1 VGVISRLERAISIH
15 MVAEFAMLV
24 LSYMPMLAS
33 TASNFELNSD
43 SVDGFTSAVQSAAKL
58 AIGDGCVWLTD
69 DDGSILPI
77 IILEEGDEIVE
88 HLKSWSEG
96 CPEDWFDFLA
106 VELEGGDV
114 ELLLSPRIEKS
125 VVRHGLNFPDVD
137 LSGCKVLFTPIRVR
151 FKKSAIAGRFLESLG
166 DSVRVRVGI
175 VDAAYLLF
183 GDPMKLDFD
192 KIASV
197 FDLRCRSSVNNTGYD
212 GILSLWGKDDSVV
225 RDYNIGKS

>member
-1 VGVISRLERAISIH
+1 
-15 MVAEFAMLV
+15 MLV

-33 TASNFELNSD
+33 MASNFELNSD
-43 SVDGFTSAVQSAAKL
+43 SVDGFTSVVQSAAKL
-58 AIGDGCVWLTD
+58 AVGDGCVWLTD
-69 DDGSILPI
+69 DDGRILPI

-88 HLKSWSEG
+88 HLKVWSEG
-96 CPEDWFDFLA
+96 KPEEWFDFLA
-106 VELEGGDV
+106 VELDGGDV

-151 FKKSAIAGRFLESLG
+151 FEKSAIAGRFLESLG
-166 DSVRVRVGI
+166 ESVRVGI

-197 FDLRCRSSVNNTGYD
+197 FDLKCRSAVNNTGFD

-225 RDYNIGKS
+225 RDYNMGKD